1 MAKGDILKAAL
12 INPNRGPHK
21 TAVIRSAIYKEM
33 EQYTAQGSLPFSL
46 NASDICE
53 FLAPND
59 GHLTLDDEVH
69 LREFAEYLAVVDT
82 NPNARP
88 GYRFL
93 GNKFSED
100 IGV

>member
-12 INPNRGPHK
+12 NNPNRGPHK
-21 TAVIRSAIYKEM
+21 TALIRSAIYKEM

-46 NASDICE
+46 DAGKVCE
-53 FLAPND
+53 FLAPNV
-59 GHLTLDDEVH
+59 GHLTQDDEVH
-69 LREFAEYLAVVDT
+69 LREFADYLAVVDT

-93 GNKFSED
+93 GKKLTD
-100 IGV
+100 DLGC